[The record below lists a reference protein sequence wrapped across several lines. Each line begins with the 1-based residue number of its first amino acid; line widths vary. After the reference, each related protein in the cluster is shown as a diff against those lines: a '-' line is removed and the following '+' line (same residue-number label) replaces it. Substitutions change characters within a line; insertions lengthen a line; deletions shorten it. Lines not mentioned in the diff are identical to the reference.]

1 MTALRPADLVL
12 RGGAV
17 HTVDPARP
25 RAQAV
30 AVRGGRIVAVGT
42 DADVG
47 EHMGPRTRVVELRG
61 RTLLP
66 GFQDA
71 HVHAVTAG
79 PDRPPPARP
88 GRRPHGARRRRPAA
102 GDPARGSHRARR
114 TAYPPADR
122 GGVARLGAPRP
133 GRAAPTGHHRLAGD
147 ERLRDGPGGV
157 SDPGGTGRTD
167 RARRGRPALAAP
179 RRAGAA
185 RRVRRPA
192 RPAPRGAPASGP
204 PEDPARRRARELH
217 GGDAR
222 ALPRRP
228 RGAG

>member
-1 MTALRPADLVL
+1 MTALRPPDLVL

-17 HTVDPARP
+17 
-25 RAQAV
+25 
-30 AVRGGRIVAVGT
+30 
-42 DADVG
+42 
-47 EHMGPRTRVVELRG
+47 
-61 RTLLP
+61 LP

-79 PDRPPPARP
+79 LDRLRCDLRGADDADAYLARIVEYAAAQPERPWIVGGGWGMGAFPGGPPA
-88 GRRPHGARRRRPAA
+88 G
-102 GDPARGSHRARR
+102 
-114 TAYPPADR
+114 R
-122 GGVARLGAPRP
+122 GGVPRLGAPRP

-192 RPAPRGAPASGP
+192 RPEPRGAPASGP

-228 RGAG
+228 RVADDQPRAPFPRAGAAGRGRAPRRRARLPPPP